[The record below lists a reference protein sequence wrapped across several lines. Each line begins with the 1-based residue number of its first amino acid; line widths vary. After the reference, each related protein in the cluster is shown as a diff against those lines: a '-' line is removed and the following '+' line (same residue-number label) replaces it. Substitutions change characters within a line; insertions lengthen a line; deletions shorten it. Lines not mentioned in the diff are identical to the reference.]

1 MHVLAVLC
9 HPRRD
14 SFSGAVV
21 DRFAAGARETGHT
34 VEIADLHAEGFDPV
48 FRPED
53 FAQFEGG
60 TMPPDVLAEQARV
73 DRCDALCFV
82 FPIWWFGMPAMF
94 KGWLDRV
101 WSNGWAYH
109 WQHDPEGSLLKARPC
124 TFLCPTGASP
134 AMMANGGYGEDLDN
148 LWRRGVLG
156 YCGVDPI
163 RIEFLLDAAFDTGTG
178 AHALH
183 LETAYRAGREIG
195 AA

>member
-1 MHVLAVLC
+1 MHVLAVFC

-21 DRFAAGARETGHT
+21 DRFAEGAREAGHT
-34 VEIADLHAEGFDPV
+34 VEIADLHAQGFDPV
-48 FRPED
+48 FKAGD

-60 TMPPDVLAEQARV
+60 TMPDDVVAEQARV
-73 DRCDALCFV
+73 ERCDALCFV
-82 FPIWWFGMPAMF
+82 FPIWWYGMPAMF

-109 WQHDPEGSLLKARPC
+109 WEHDPQGSLLKPRPC

-134 AMMANGGYGEDLDN
+134 AMMERGGYGADLDN
-148 LWRRGVLG
+148 LWRHGVLG
-156 YCGVDPI
+156 YCGVKPI
-163 RIEFLLDAAFDTGTG
+163 RIELLLDAAFDTGNG
-178 AHALH
+178 AHAAH

-195 AA
+195 A